1 MFSAIGLKKSY
12 YPKRG
17 PEVRALK
24 GVSIGFGERGMVF
37 ILGKSGSGKST
48 LLYILGGLDYP
59 DEGELVLDGRSTRDF
74 APKDFNDFRNE
85 SVGFVFQEYNLLPT
99 FTVRD
104 NLAVALELQG
114 KTVDLHKIGAALK
127 KVELS
132 GMEERKPNELSG
144 GQKQRVAIARALVK
158 EPKIIL
164 ADEPTGALDENTGNA
179 ILTLLKELSKEKL
192 VIVVSHDR
200 EFAEKY
206 GDRIIEL
213 ADGAIVADSAAG
225 GAAAGEATAAGGVAA
240 AGAASGKSAARGIVR
255 P

>member
-1 MFSAIGLKKSY
+1 
-12 YPKRG
+12 
-17 PEVRALK
+17 
-24 GVSIGFGERGMVF
+24 
-37 ILGKSGSGKST
+37 
-48 LLYILGGLDYP
+48 
-59 DEGELVLDGRSTRDF
+59 
-74 APKDFNDFRNE
+74 
-85 SVGFVFQEYNLLPT
+85 
-99 FTVRD
+99 
-104 NLAVALELQG
+104 
-114 KTVDLHKIGAALK
+114 
-127 KVELS
+127 
-132 GMEERKPNELSG
+132 MEERKPNELSG

-225 GAAAGEATAAGGVAA
+225 GAAVSD
-240 AGAASGKSAARGIVR
+240 GAASSECAARGSVR

>member
-12 YPKRG
+12 YPRRG
-17 PEVRALK
+17 PEVQALK
-24 GVSIGFGERGMVF
+24 GVSVGFGERGMVF

-48 LLYILGGLDYP
+48 LLHILGGLDYP

-74 APKDFNDFRNE
+74 APKDFDDFRNE

-144 GQKQRVAIARALVK
+144 GQKQRVAIARALVSK
-158 EPKIIL
+158 PAIIL
-164 ADEPTGALDENTGNA
+164 ADEPTGNLDSRTSDKVVD
-179 ILTLLKELSKEKL
+179 LLKMTSKKFHQT
-192 VIVVSHDR
+192 IVMITHNP
-200 EFAEKY
+200 EIAEKA
-206 GDRIIEL
+206 DRRIRIE
-213 ADGAIVADSAAG
+213 DGKIRA
-225 GAAAGEATAAGGVAA
+225 
-240 AGAASGKSAARGIVR
+240 
-255 P
+255 